1 MSTCVVTGSV
11 MVLSSWLVA
20 QAAAKMAMEICSSWP
35 SGTPLSLRCA
45 TPMLVS
51 MPVTTTKWFCLV
63 RSPVDLFG
71 VTVRLAIWHL
81 GSTGAGWRG
90 NGVVN
95 HGQGEHGATQDNG
108 EYWYSGQCG
117 SFPDGLRRGS
127 FDSWPGQAPTPKA
140 VAALRWPTSAPIR
153 TCEPVRSGSRGQ
165 CACAHTVWHQFG
177 GVLAPE
183 GSPAQRHAEE
193 SHRSG

>member
-1 MSTCVVTGSV
+1 
-11 MVLSSWLVA
+11 
-20 QAAAKMAMEICSSWP
+20 
-35 SGTPLSLRCA
+35 
-45 TPMLVS
+45 

-193 SHRSG
+193 SHRSGRRVWWMDWAPLQACAMGSVDARRPGVAFLEKRDSFGGPGS